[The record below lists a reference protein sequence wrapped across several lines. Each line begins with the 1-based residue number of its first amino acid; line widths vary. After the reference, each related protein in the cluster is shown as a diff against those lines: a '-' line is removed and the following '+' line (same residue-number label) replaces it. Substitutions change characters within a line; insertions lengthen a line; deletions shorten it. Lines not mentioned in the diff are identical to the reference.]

1 MSSQSHDRRL
11 DGWSEIPKLYGAIRG
26 RCGNEVF
33 VLVKIAWEHLIIV
46 GMYSL
51 DILATSDVPDS
62 DSLVATA
69 WPKNA
74 LVSRMP
80 HCLIHYEVMHEGLL
94 ANTRTLDVPELNR
107 SIQYLLA
114 LSSYLSYDAL
124 SIFLLLMWF
133 HSQPNTSP
141 VCSLKTLTGAV
152 LATSKSLRLPSPPA
166 LSSWL
171 GLASLKQTSY
181 WASGVAHSLSRPM
194 SASFTCREIIHE
206 VVT

>member
-1 MSSQSHDRRL
+1 MSSQSHDWWL
-11 DGWSEIPKLYGAIRG
+11 DSWSEIPKLYGAIRW

-33 VLVKIAWEHLIIV
+33 VLVKIAGEHLIIV

-51 DILATSDVPDS
+51 DILATSYVPDS
-62 DSLVATA
+62 DCLVSTA
-69 WPKNA
+69 WPENA
-74 LVSRMP
+74 LMSRMP
-80 HCLIHYEVMHEGLL
+80 DCLIDYEVMQKGLL
-94 ANTRTLDVPELNR
+94 AYPRALNIPELNR

-141 VCSLKTLTGAV
+141 VCSLNTLTGAV

-194 SASFTCREIIHE
+194 SASLTCREIIHE
-206 VVT
+206 VIT